1 MPPKLIY
8 LSWFGFNV
16 VDWNLT
22 SLSSC
27 SRGCW
32 GRLPPPFCDHLE
44 SLDFPYKCWMA
55 IRSSSGSVLW
65 WLTLLE
71 YQGNMTDPWTDECP
85 SPSECPNSCKA
96 TARRLLAAESTY
108 FTLVIY
114 SRIFNNSTGTMEK
127 KPSKIS
133 CGTHFFA
140 VLLPI
145 IQKFELLHWN
155 NGLKWSKEFIYRL
168 IAVRKL

>member
-1 MPPKLIY
+1 MTSPSSLKELWWFLKNYFKLIKDAKLIY

-32 GRLPPPFCDHLE
+32 CRWPSFCDHLE

-71 YQGNMTDPWTDECP
+71 YQGNMTDPWRDECP

-127 KPSKIS
+127 NPPKSNYAKFFKII
-133 CGTHFFA
+133 CYNEVGIH
-140 VLLPI
+140 L
-145 IQKFELLHWN
+145 
-155 NGLKWSKEFIYRL
+155 R
-168 IAVRKL
+168 